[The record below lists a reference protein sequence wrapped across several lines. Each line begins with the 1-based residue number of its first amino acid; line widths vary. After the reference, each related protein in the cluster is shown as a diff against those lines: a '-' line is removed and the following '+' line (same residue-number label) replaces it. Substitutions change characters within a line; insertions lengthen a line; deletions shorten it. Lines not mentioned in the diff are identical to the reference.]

1 MMETVSWVTV
11 SAAEVLLL
19 WLYLKADKPGS
30 GSRRKQ
36 TTPAPVSAPLVEF
49 KLNRAHTSLKN
60 DSDDSPPTLKP
71 VPTKPNRAFP
81 VGFSPYRRCKPHSA
95 SVSAES
101 VSEQELAWSP
111 SVNAPKDPETKARL
125 ERILANN
132 ILLTSLSHEGKA
144 TVVEAYE
151 RMELAKDVVLVREGD
166 TGDCCYIVESGK
178 LSCDMKDKGHRC
190 DYNPGQTFGELALMY
205 GNIRAAT
212 ITVSPKQT
220 LTPCV
225 LWRLDR
231 TIFKKIVL
239 NAAQPNQHLFLDFI
253 ATVHIFSSLARK
265 DKETMVT
272 CSQHLLYR
280 QGQILLETG
289 HMSAERYVYLI
300 KSGKVAIVADHRE
313 VEMLGPGEFFGEKAI
328 LYDEC
333 PMADAVAREESE
345 VFRVPETV
353 VMSCPGDFLHRLKEF
368 ARNRYE

>member
-11 SAAEVLLL
+11 STAEVLLL
-19 WLYLKADKPGS
+19 WLYLKAEKPNS
-30 GSRRKQ
+30 GNRRKQ
-36 TTPAPVSAPLVEF
+36 TAPALVSAPLAEF
-49 KLNRAHTSLKN
+49 RLNRARTVLKD
-60 DSDDSPPTLKP
+60 DSDDSPPALKP
-71 VPTKPNRAFP
+71 IPAKPNRSMP
-81 VGFSPYRRCKPHSA
+81 VGFSPYRRCKAYSA

-101 VSEQELAWSP
+101 VSEQELAWNPSP
-111 SVNAPKDPETKARL
+111 SAPKSPQTKARL
-125 ERILANN
+125 EGILANN
-132 ILLTSLSHEGKA
+132 ILLSSLNHEGKT

-151 RMELAKDVVLVREGD
+151 RVEVAKDVALVREGE

-178 LSCDMKDKGHRC
+178 LSCDMKEKGHRC

-212 ITVSPKQT
+212 ITVSATQT

-231 TIFKKIVL
+231 AIFKKIVL

-253 ATVHIFSSLARK
+253 ATVHLFSSLVRQ
-265 DKETMVT
+265 DKEKMVT

-300 KSGKVAIVADHRE
+300 KSGKVAIIADHKE
-313 VEMLGPGEFFGEKAI
+313 VEMLGPGQFFGEKAI
-328 LYDEC
+328 LFDEC
-333 PMADAVAREESE
+333 PTADAVAREESE

-353 VMSCPGDFLHRLKEF
+353 VLSCPGDFLQRLKEF
-368 ARNRYE
+368 ARDRYE